1 MVGERQTGHTN
12 RAYLR
17 SFIGRRKKGNSER
30 PPGKR
35 KREGG
40 RRNVERK
47 RGRGRRE
54 RGRQSFAFLK
64 RQGTACPVPRQA

>member
-17 SFIGRRKKGNSER
+17 SFIGRRKKGNSKR

-35 KREGG
+35 KR
-40 RRNVERK
+40 K
-47 RGRGRRE
+47 RDIGYR
-54 RGRQSFAFLK
+54 S
-64 RQGTACPVPRQA
+64 VPLVPA